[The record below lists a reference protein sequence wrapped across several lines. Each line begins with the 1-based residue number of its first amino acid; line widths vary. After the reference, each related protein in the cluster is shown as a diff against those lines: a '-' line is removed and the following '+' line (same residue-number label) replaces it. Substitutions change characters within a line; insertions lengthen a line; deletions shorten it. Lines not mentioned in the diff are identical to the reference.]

1 MNFDIY
7 YEKKLYNTMLDILK
21 EKKIL
26 KFFSVLPIQK
36 YFKLPMIKLPMPR
49 LPKSISM
56 SKPKNIETVLQND
69 IQKINMNE
77 KIVETNSMLEGYNKY
92 IVFIRKHGGLMDE
105 YGLLNLTQLYKS
117 GNIKKSIL
125 PQFGRMEIDKYLYN
139 SGYIILN
146 WSSKLLRDTQ
156 KWKVLRFDYIFDEL
170 NRNMFGKVNKELI
183 REKIDNLLNNKSY
196 YIQHTENWIG
206 THSIKKTI
214 EKYCKETSTS
224 YRKCKIVKAIK

>member
-1 MNFDIY
+1 
-7 YEKKLYNTMLDILK
+7 
-21 EKKIL
+21 
-26 KFFSVLPIQK
+26 
-36 YFKLPMIKLPMPR
+36 
-49 LPKSISM
+49 
-56 SKPKNIETVLQND
+56 
-69 IQKINMNE
+69 
-77 KIVETNSMLEGYNKY
+77 
-92 IVFIRKHGGLMDE
+92 MDE

-117 GNIKKSIL
+117 GNIKKSNT
-125 PQFGRMEIDKYLYN
+125 QFGRMEIDKYLYN

-170 NRNMFGKVNKELI
+170 NRNMFEKVNKELI

-214 EKYCKETSTS
+214 EK
-224 YRKCKIVKAIK
+224 